1 VPYSVKKPADMK
13 SMKEKLQKTYKNI
26 SDTAARQAIHVWNS
40 VMEESDDEG
49 RAWAS
54 VYAALNKRGLGKK
67 AQENPMPR
75 TLTASDRSALIRLAS
90 TLPKGSEER
99 KAILSGL
106 LKESKVRQPTLR
118 SLEDELDAI
127 LDDIA
132 DLDSEAKRVFR
143 VASAGYLNR
152 SFDILESY
160 EAKEAE
166 LLEFQKVLERMFR
179 LTAPEDRAPLEEM
192 RKKSKKALRGLK
204 SKVTRAKN
212 TIKKHKRSGDFYL
225 VVRRGAK
232 IGRTDLQV
240 GDIVQ
245 RDKYEGQYGW
255 GNWYYKGYGFKAYG
269 IIHPR
274 WHDYQSDPGY
284 PDPRVFKRITPQKA
298 KKLLEQGKVPS
309 APPVP
314 GVGKTLTLSEMMP
327 PSSAKEGESGRG
339 NYTDHFVMWGV
350 PARGS
355 FPKVAVTA
363 EMTSG
368 NYSERTW
375 TLVVEIDNEKWYLLA
390 NKSWKNKRNMRWQID
405 ERWRSYRKEDAKRLY
420 PEALEFMWDTYFSKH
435 PELGITGP

>member
-1 VPYSVKKPADMK
+1 MSR
-13 SMKEKLQKTYKNI
+13 SL
-26 SDTAARQAIHVWNS
+26 TAA
-40 VMEESDDEG
+40 
-49 RAWAS
+49 
-54 VYAALNKRGLGKK
+54 
-67 AQENPMPR
+67 
-75 TLTASDRSALIRLAS
+75 DRSALIRLAS
-90 TLPKGSEER
+90 TMPVGSEER
-99 KAILSGL
+99 KTILAGL
-106 LKESKVRQPTLR
+106 LKESRVRQPTLR
-118 SLEDELDAI
+118 SLEEELDAI

-152 SFDILESY
+152 SFYILQSY

-166 LLEFQKVLERMFR
+166 LLEYQKKVQELLR
-179 LTAPEDRAPLEEM
+179 LSAPEDRAPLEDM
-192 RKKSKKALRGLK
+192 LKKSKKALRGLK

-225 VVRRGAK
+225 VVRGGAS
-232 IGRTDLQV
+232 IGRTDLEV

-245 RDKYEGQYGW
+245 RDKYEGEYGW

-269 IIHPR
+269 TIHPR
-274 WHDYQSDPGY
+274 WQDYQSDPGY

-309 APPVP
+309 APPLP

-327 PSSAKEGESGRG
+327 PSSAKEGESDRG

-355 FPKVAVTA
+355 FPEVAVTA
-363 EMTSG
+363 TMTSG
-368 NYSERTW
+368 NYNERTW
-375 TLVVEIDNEKWYLLA
+375 SLEVKIDNDKWYLLA
-390 NKSWKNKRNMRWQID
+390 NKSWKKASEYRGWPRGSNNL
-405 ERWRSYRKEDAKRLY
+405 WRSYRKEDAKRMY